1 MDSRVVCILLI
12 SSHTLTIA
20 NTQLDEAESCP
31 APAPAPTPAPTP
43 VPAPAPAPEKPS
55 APTDVST
62 SVCLD
67 LPGSSEDW
75 MRVLKQL
82 KILLKQLRQ
91 VRQLIGTK
99 HFVSELLTTLKV
111 PGAKEQWMKLLQ
123 DISLE
128 EILDSITFGGGYFN
142 LFDNLFI

>member
-20 NTQLDEAESCP
+20 NTHSDEAESCP

-111 PGAKEQWMKLLQ
+111 PGAKEQWMKLFQ

-142 LFDNLFI
+142 LFDNLFN